1 MGKAVPGLDYATP
14 FKRMLGKDL
23 TPEQR
28 TYNKAHSRV
37 RIRVEND
44 IRGVKVF
51 RIMKELYRNNLKKYD
66 RINDIAC
73 GVVNQTIL
81 LKRDGII

>member
-1 MGKAVPGLDYATP
+1 MENG
-14 FKRMLGKDL
+14 
-23 TPEQR
+23 
-28 TYNKAHSRV
+28 
-37 RIRVEND
+37 IR
-44 IRGVKVF
+44 RVKVL
-51 RIMKELYRNNLKKYD
+51 RIMKERYRNRLKKYD